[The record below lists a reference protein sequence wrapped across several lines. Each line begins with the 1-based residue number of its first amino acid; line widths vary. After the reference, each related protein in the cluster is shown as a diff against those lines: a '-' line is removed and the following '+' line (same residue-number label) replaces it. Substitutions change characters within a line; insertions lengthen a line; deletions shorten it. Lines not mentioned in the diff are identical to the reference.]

1 MYYDYYLFSPSQVT
15 LYDDIYCFIKRK
27 KYYRFWIRMHYSSIC
42 FIDWNGHINYKRHA
56 SSWKRRG
63 NLCLDSKGKHIDLE
77 LSWHDKIPVVCQT
90 FVYQRFFII
99 RKKCIGLEKITAH
112 IRLFFN
118 AIIRKCWIIKTKS
131 SKIIIGALS
140 FWSYH
145 NPKIG

>member
-1 MYYDYYLFSPSQVT
+1 
-15 LYDDIYCFIKRK
+15 
-27 KYYRFWIRMHYSSIC
+27 MHYSSIC

-90 FVYQRFFII
+90 CVYQRFFLLYV
-99 RKKCIGLEKITAH
+99 KMYWTWKNY
-112 IRLFFN
+112 RLHSAFSN

-131 SKIIIGALS
+131 YEISAFNLLIILKLS
-140 FWSYH
+140 QSQNRITWHLVCNELVINICQGQYQKSL
-145 NPKIG
+145 K